1 MKRSYWLF
9 MFTFALV
16 FYSLGASY
24 VESFVNYRTWHLIG
38 ADEFRAYHQAL
49 RPRVI
54 AFLVVPVFSIALFS
68 LAMIWLRPPQIPRWS
83 MVLSLAIMLFIIIIS
98 LTVQIPI
105 QIQLSSNGLST
116 PLIDK
121 LILTDWL
128 RKIPVT
134 ANATLYL
141 WMMSRVL
148 RGRVSDLGPEPLT

>member
-38 ADEFRAYHQAL
+38 ANEFKAYHHAL
-49 RPRVI
+49 GPLII
-54 AFLVVPVFSIALFS
+54 AFLVVPIFS
-68 LAMIWLRPPQIPRWS
+68 LAIFDLILLFYRPPAIPLWS
-83 MVLSLAIMLFIIIIS
+83 VILSLALIVAMIVIS
-98 LTVQIPI
+98 VTIQIPI
-105 QIQLSSNGLST
+105 QVQLSENGLSV

-134 ANATLYL
+134 INAILFM

-148 RGRVSDLGPEPLT
+148 RDPGKELATDRHR

>member
-24 VESFVNYRTWHLIG
+24 VESFVNYRTWYFIG
-38 ADEFRAYHQAL
+38 ADEFKAYRQAL
-49 RPRVI
+49 SPRII
-54 AFLVVPVFSIALFS
+54 AFLVVPAFSIALFL
-68 LAMIWLRPPQIPRWS
+68 LALIWVRPPEIPRWS
-83 MVLSLAIMLFIIIIS
+83 IVLSLAMMLFIIAIS
-98 LTVQIPI
+98 ITVQIPI
-105 QIQLSSNGLST
+105 QIQLSSDGLSA

-128 RKIPVT
+128 RKIPAT
-134 ANATLYL
+134 ANAILFL

-148 RGRVSDLGPEPLT
+148 KQKVSDGSEPPA